1 MQQKLVELNDLSTGQ
16 YFVNKNIRFKTSM
29 LGSDLCDYSDVYIVV
44 KGRISDTGNN
54 SAKGRSNK
62 LTFKNN
68 ASFRSCIPKVNN
80 TLIEDAEDLDVL
92 LCQYIICKNV
102 VTIIL

>member
-1 MQQKLVELNDLSTGQ
+1 
-16 YFVNKNIRFKTSM
+16 M

-54 SAKGRSNK
+54 SAKERSNK

-68 ASFRSCIPKVNN
+68 ASFRSCVSKVNN
-80 TLIEDAEDLDVL
+80 TFIEDAEDLDVL
-92 LCQYIICKNV
+92 LCQYIICKNI